1 MVTEHGWG
9 RIIWVRTFLGC
20 CCSRRVV
27 PASFPVVLGNFDV
40 TSPVK
45 LVGKIRTRFQGFSG
59 NSDRANCPGCGKHPS
74 CSSTAKLIY
83 GKTSRK
89 NGQLVLWLCC
99 KRSWIGMLCVLPP
112 TKTNLATL
120 FVARQVRTWVV
131 KRTTSLLNSFC
142 SNFTKQVAH
151 FCRPFYCSFKN
162 KSTQKE
168 QNRGT
173 LMKQCPSAFTLP
185 QSARKHL
192 TRTLQSLFF
201 DH

>member
-9 RIIWVRTFLGC
+9 RIIWVRIFLG

-27 PASFPVVLGNFDV
+27 PASFPVVLGDFHV

-59 NSDRANCPGCGKHPS
+59 NSDSANWPGCGKHPS

-89 NGQLVLWLCC
+89 NGQLVLWLCY

-120 FVARQVRTWVV
+120 FVARQVRTWLNAQHRYWTPFAAILQNKLHIFVARFTV
-131 KRTTSLLNSFC
+131 ALKTREHKKNRTE
-142 SNFTKQVAH
+142 AH
-151 FCRPFYCSFKN
+151 
-162 KSTQKE
+162 
-168 QNRGT
+168 
-173 LMKQCPSAFTLP
+173 
-185 QSARKHL
+185 
-192 TRTLQSLFF
+192 
-201 DH
+201 